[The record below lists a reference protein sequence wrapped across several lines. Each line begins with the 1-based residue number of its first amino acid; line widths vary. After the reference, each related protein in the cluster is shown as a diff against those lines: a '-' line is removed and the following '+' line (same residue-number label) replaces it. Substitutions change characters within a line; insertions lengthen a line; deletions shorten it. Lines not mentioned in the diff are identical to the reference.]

1 MDEEEV
7 KEINQDD
14 TANTPKDSEVL
25 IPLEVKVVNQVK
37 KEVSDYDSRDD
48 MEYDSLGITQEDLE
62 EFEKGE

>member
-1 MDEEEV
+1 LDEEEV